1 MIEQRPEGGD
11 DSAPQRP
18 PRDGFL
24 ARAATR
30 SAAVAERWFPNTLVF
45 ALLTVAVVA
54 IAAMGIGSGPAK
66 VASVF
71 GNGFWDLIPFTMQ
84 MAMVAIGGFF
94 GGTPPPLPRGI
105 TPPAPIPPPQ
115 R

>member
-1 MIEQRPEGGD
+1 MIEQRPKGGD

-84 MAMVAIGGFF
+84 MAMVAIGGY
-94 GGTPPPLPRGI
+94 
-105 TPPAPIPPPQ
+105 
-115 R
+115 